1 MGKSVIDIAWHY
13 YAGLRKI
20 SLEEAQEKFN
30 QFLFVGDPVIE
41 SALRMAE
48 REVMSGI

>member
-20 SLEEAQEKFN
+20 PLEEAQEKFN
-30 QFLFVGDPVIE
+30 QYLFAEDPLIE

-48 REVMSGI
+48 REVMKGI